1 MYFSEEVIAK
11 IKRLDRKIPGRE
23 VEIPSDE
30 EDGDDDTNMPSEPDD
45 THQKAGGFHL
55 KIEIVEDMS
64 SKGLSKPSPILR
76 RSVTT
81 DVYQAASAGGQLD
94 GPEEASS
101 CCGKCQGH
109 LNVQCPPSSAA
120 AGARRASSYNRRTVS
135 FCDDVGE
142 IADLTTAPDSATE
155 VVLPSRLP

>member
-1 MYFSEEVIAK
+1 MIAK

-30 EDGDDDTNMPSEPDD
+30 EDGADDTNMTSEPDN
-45 THQKAGGFHL
+45 THQKAGAGGFHL
-55 KIEIVEDMS
+55 KIEIVEDIS
-64 SKGLSKPSPILR
+64 SKGMSKPSPILR

-94 GPEEASS
+94 GGPEEESS

-120 AGARRASSYNRRTVS
+120 TGARRASSYNRRTVS